1 MPAIYFVSGPSSKSV
16 QQQQLLGSQLSQQ
29 LGRQAVQQHM
39 KPKQTVAAKPGGI
52 SVKSIYNENL
62 IGGSQSRGGAGPSPG
77 GAGQSPYQQQ
87 GWQSKNQQQQQQQL
101 LKQAGLIRFW
111 FKLFDLYLFIFI
123 YIYLYLF
130 IFIYIY
136 LYLFIFIFIY
146 LYLFIVTYF
155 SCFTFCR

>member
-1 MPAIYFVSGPSSKSV
+1 MPAIYFVSGPSSKPV

-101 LKQAGLIRFW
+101 LKQAGLIRF
-111 FKLFDLYLFIFI
+111 
-123 YIYLYLF
+123 
-130 IFIYIY
+130 
-136 LYLFIFIFIY
+136 
-146 LYLFIVTYF
+146 
-155 SCFTFCR
+155 